1 MQNSINPR
9 RRFVHSLLRSA
20 GIQASRISPY
30 TNDQAALSAMLKHA
44 NVDLILDVGANVG
57 QYAKE
62 RFAKGYKGRLV
73 SFEPLSGPR
82 SILVREAARYTH
94 WDIADQCALGDHEGT
109 VTLHVAEDS
118 EASSVLQPTKSHLQY
133 SSHAAEVGTE
143 IVAMAR
149 LDRVAQPFLQ
159 DSQAP
164 FLKIDVQGFE
174 DQVLQGSTM
183 ILPKLV
189 GLQIELSIVAMYDGQ
204 KLFPEMLSM
213 INAMGFALHRMI
225 PAWIEQR
232 TGRWL
237 QADGIFFR
245 PS

>member
-1 MQNSINPR
+1 
-9 RRFVHSLLRSA
+9 
-20 GIQASRISPY
+20 
-30 TNDQAALSAMLKHA
+30 MLKHA
-44 NVDLILDVGANVG
+44 DVDLLLDVGANVG

-62 RFAKGYKGRLV
+62 RFANGYTGRIV

-82 SILVREAARYTH
+82 SILAREAAGYTN
-94 WDIADQCALGDHEGT
+94 WEIAGQCALGDHEGT

-118 EASSVLQPTKSHLQY
+118 EASSVLHATKSHLQY
-133 SSHAAEVGTE
+133 SSHAVEVGTE
-143 IVAMAR
+143 VVAMAR
-149 LDRVAQPFLQ
+149 LDRVAQPFLAKGQ
-159 DSQAP
+159 SP

-174 DQVLQGSTM
+174 EQVLQGSTM

-189 GLQIELSIVAMYDGQ
+189 GLQIELSFLAMYDGQ

-213 INAMGFALHRMI
+213 INSMGFTLHRMF
-225 PAWIEQR
+225 PAWIEHQ

-245 PS
+245 R